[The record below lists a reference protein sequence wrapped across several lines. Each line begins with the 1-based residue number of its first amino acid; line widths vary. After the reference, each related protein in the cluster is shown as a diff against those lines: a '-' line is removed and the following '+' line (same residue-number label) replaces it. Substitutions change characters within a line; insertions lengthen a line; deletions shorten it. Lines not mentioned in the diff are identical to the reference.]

1 MTDEDF
7 DSLEKVYKKLRS
19 AKVTGSSVR
28 LNSAE
33 IKIILKNQEDLM
45 AMFDDKDYE
54 LLDKVL
60 VKLKQADYTCSDI
73 VLDPEEVRVFV
84 DDFDDVNRELVEFE
98 KVILE
103 FEKEVNCNED

>member
-1 MTDEDF
+1 MLSDKDYVL
-7 DSLEKVYKKLRS
+7 S
-19 AKVTGSSVR
+19 
-28 LNSAE
+28 
-33 IKIILKNQEDLM
+33 
-45 AMFDDKDYE
+45 DKDYE

-73 VLDPEEVRVFV
+73 VLDPEEVRVLV